1 MSHKTLNDVVNLDSN
16 SGLKP
21 SSDIGDS
28 WHIPP
33 SPFPEIQL
41 MQNCQMNDE
50 ELGIDFI
57 VLSHRTLNSDR
68 HRRLASELSF
78 EFGRDLKPFWESFAS
93 FNKKVGLCKR

>member
-28 WHIPP
+28 WHIPS

-41 MQNCQMNDE
+41 LQNCQMNDE